1 MEFIIKHIGE
11 IIGFLT
17 FLGSFAG
24 GLWFIFNYLSKN
36 FKDPIKQV
44 IDSQTAIFQKVDVF
58 ESKLDKVCKIVGYE
72 FQKNGGGSSIDK
84 IDRIEKAVNI
94 IIDRQLIDFY
104 LDHQPK
110 YECDSNGYCIRVNYR
125 WREIT
130 GLSEEEALGNQW
142 LKAVHLKDRESLQKD
157 WELFINKSIPFER
170 EYRILHPQTLEE
182 IKVFGR
188 AIKKQTDKS
197 INIIIG
203 TFDIIKETKNAKN
216 NQLAKSQ

>member
-44 IDSQTAIFQKVDVF
+44 IDNQTAIFQKVDVF

-84 IDRIEKAVNI
+84 IDRIEKAVNDI
-94 IIDRQLIDFY
+94 SDRQLIDFY

-110 YECDSNGYCIRVNYR
+110 YECDVNGYCIRVNYK
-125 WREIT
+125 WRELT
-130 GLSEEEALGNQW
+130 GLSEEDALGNQSGSPQ
-142 LKAVHLKDRESLQKD
+142 LGNEFVFEFNGTLDITTNGNTFSLFGLSITQAQLQKL
-157 WELFINKSIPFER
+157 WTATCKYNGSSTGGSRSTSGEHQV
-170 EYRILHPQTLEE
+170 Y
-182 IKVFGR
+182 
-188 AIKKQTDKS
+188 
-197 INIIIG
+197 
-203 TFDIIKETKNAKN
+203 
-216 NQLAKSQ
+216 

>member
-44 IDSQTAIFQKVDVF
+44 IDNQTAIFQKVDVF

-84 IDRIEKAVNI
+84 IDRIERAVNDI
-94 IIDRQLIDFY
+94 SDRQLIDFY

-110 YECDSNGYCIRVNYR
+110 YECDVNGYCIRVNYK
-125 WREIT
+125 WRELT
-130 GLSEEEALGNQW
+130 GLSEEDALGNQW
-142 LKAVHLKDRESLQKD
+142 LKAVHPKDREELQKN
-157 WELFINKSIPFER
+157 WGLFITKSIPFEA
-170 EYRILHPQTLEE
+170 EYRLIHPQTLNETYV
-182 IKVFGR
+182 IGK
-188 AIKKQTDKS
+188 AIKKEDKNN
-197 INIIIG
+197 IHIIIG
-203 TFDIIKETKNAKN
+203 TFDVVKTKKYE
-216 NQLAKSQ
+216 KSIGMASKT